1 MALIDSRTKKVRKN
15 FSTNELKEI
24 ANYLRGL
31 GLIAINCAGSGH
43 PGGTL
48 SIIDIVTVLYL
59 KVANH
64 DPKNPNWD
72 DRDRIIFS
80 AGHKAPALYL
90 ALGISGY
97 FPIEEIVTLRKY
109 TSPFQGHPDWR
120 KLLGV
125 EISTGSLGQGLGIGV
140 GMALAAKL
148 DKKKNKVYVIT
159 GDGEWDEGSM
169 WEAALSASHYHLDN
183 LIIIVDR
190 NYLQIDGN
198 TEEVMR
204 LEKLDEK
211 FKSFG
216 FKVFRVDGHNIEK
229 LITTF
234 NKATKVKNKPIVII
248 AKTIKGKGVSFM
260 ENNPAWHGVAP
271 KDEQLIEAL
280 RELKLLD
287 KIPLEKLKQKAKTFQ
302 EKINKKIDS
311 IEPKF
316 SRNYFWNSQLKMR
329 VVMEPTRFGFGR
341 ALEKYGNDKRVVCL
355 GLDISESV
363 KIVDFYKKHPDR
375 KERFFSLGIQEQNAT
390 TVAAGLA
397 REGKLPVMS
406 TYGVFCSLRN
416 LDQIRTTVCYGNL
429 NVFFGGAHGGISV
442 GADGATH
449 QALEE
454 ISALYYLPNM
464 NLVVPCDSIETEKAT
479 KYLLFNLK
487 GPKYLRFAREATPIV
502 TNEKTPFVFGEANV
516 YRFRKEKDNFIDSF
530 DIYLASKYQSE
541 KEDIAIF
548 SCGPELAEALRAAWI
563 LKKEY
568 NLETRVINIHTIK
581 PLDKKII
588 IKTAKEVKLIITA
601 EEHQKGG
608 FGSLICST
616 IMEAGISRFPK
627 FLMIGV
633 EDKFGESGQPWE
645 LLKSFALTAEFIVKK
660 AINLF

>member
-120 KLLGV
+120 KLPGV

-198 TEEVMR
+198 TEEVMG

-316 SRNYFWNSQLKMR
+316 SKNYFWNSQLKMR

-454 ISALYYLPNM
+454 ISVLYYLPNM

-516 YRFRKEKDNFIDSF
+516 YRFRKEKDNFIDGF

-548 SCGPELAEALRAAWI
+548 SCGPELAEALRATWI

-616 IMEAGISRFPK
+616 IMEAGISNVPK